1 MTEDAMERG
10 IAAIGLLHEP
20 VRRALYRYV
29 AAQAHEV
36 SRNEAAQALGIQ
48 RGLAA
53 FHLDKLV
60 EVGLLE
66 VASHR
71 RLGGR
76 SGPGAGRPAKLY
88 RRAAIQHEL
97 TLPPRRYETAARL
110 LAEVVEA
117 SGADL
122 ALYAAAQRHGEALG
136 REAAASASADSI
148 PSATA
153 SAADIEAVLTER
165 GYEPYREGE
174 TLRLRN
180 CPFHSLSREFPAL
193 VCGMNLALLE
203 GLLGRLG
210 PAGADLLAQMDP
222 RPGECCVALV
232 PSKNSEN

>member
-1 MTEDAMERG
+1 MERG

-174 TLRLRN
+174 ALRLRN
-180 CPFHSLSREFPAL
+180 CPFAAAQLPVSQSQPRVPCA
-193 VCGMNLALLE
+193 
-203 GLLGRLG
+203 GLWHEPGAAGGAVGATRPGWRG
-210 PAGADLLAQMDP
+210 PAGADGPTAGGVLRGA
-222 RPGECCVALV
+222 GAF
-232 PSKNSEN
+232 

>member
-1 MTEDAMERG
+1 MTEDQTERG

-60 EVGLLE
+60 EAGLLE

-88 RRAAIQHEL
+88 RRSASQHEL
-97 TLPPRRYETAARL
+97 TLPPRRYETAAHL

-136 REAAASASADSI
+136 RAAAEADDA
-148 PSATA
+148 AT
-153 SAADIEAVLTER
+153 DVEAVLAER
-165 GYEPYREGE
+165 GYEPYREGAA
-174 TLRLRN
+174 LRLRN
-180 CPFHSLSREFPAL
+180 CPFHSLSREFPSL
-193 VCGMNLALLE
+193 VCGMNLAMLE
-203 GLLGRLG
+203 GLLRRLG
-210 PAGADLLAQMDP
+210 PAGAGLEARMDP
-222 RPGECCVALV
+222 RPGECCVALIT
-232 PSKNSEN
+232 SKNSKN

>member
-1 MTEDAMERG
+1 MVEDSMERG

-60 EVGLLE
+60 EAGLLE

-88 RRAAIQHEL
+88 RRSATEHEL
-97 TLPPRRYETAARL
+97 TLPPRRYETAAHL

-117 SGADL
+117 SGTDL
-122 ALYAAAQRHGEALG
+122 ALYAAAKRHGEALG
-136 REAAASASADSI
+136 REATAGNPAASEAD
-148 PSATA
+148 A
-153 SAADIEAVLTER
+153 EAVLAER
-165 GYEPYREGE
+165 GYEPYREGA

-180 CPFHSLSREFPAL
+180 CPFHSLSSEFPAL

-203 GLLGRLG
+203 GLLRQLG
-210 PAGADLLAQMDP
+210 PAGAELVARMVP
-222 RPGECCVALV
+222 RPGECCVALS
-232 PSKNSEN
+232 PSKTSRN

>member
-1 MTEDAMERG
+1 MTEDPLERD

-29 AAQAHEV
+29 ASQAHEV

-60 EVGLLE
+60 EAGLLE

-88 RRAAIQHEL
+88 RRSASQHEL

-122 ALYAAAQRHGEALG
+122 ALYAAAERHGEALG
-136 REAAASASADSI
+136 RD
-148 PSATA
+148 ATA
-153 SAADIEAVLTER
+153 TEDADVEAVLAER
-165 GYEPYREGE
+165 GYEPYREGAA
-174 TLRLRN
+174 LRLRN

-193 VCGMNLALLE
+193 VCGMNLALLD
-203 GLLGRLG
+203 GLLRQLG
-210 PAGADLLAQMDP
+210 PAGAGLVARMDP
-222 RPGECCVALV
+222 RPGECCVALG
-232 PSKNSEN
+232 PSKDNTN